1 MDAFL
6 GMDGSDLPVEICQTR
21 ALPPSLTLLDAASKI
36 KEAVEQ
42 LKLNPPRSRSGFLR
56 FQVNVLNQ
64 PKTMIWLMG
73 VLVWTPSCIL
83 SPHFLGCGQI

>member
-1 MDAFL
+1 MRADCSSNGGLGTAMDALL

-21 ALPPSLTLLDAASKI
+21 ALPPSLTLLDAASNI

-64 PKTMIWLMG
+64 PKTMI
-73 VLVWTPSCIL
+73 
-83 SPHFLGCGQI
+83 